1 MILIADSSAL
11 ISLSICNQLE
21 LLDKLFD
28 RVQVPLSVYNEI
40 NVPDKPESKVL
51 VKYLKENTVNVDLS
65 SYIISTPRL
74 GRGELEA
81 MALFKKLNA
90 DFLLTDDKPAR
101 KTAEYNGIKIIGS
114 IGILIWA
121 KKQNLI
127 KEVKPSLNEI
137 YNSYIFLSE
146 DLYQYVLK
154 VIDE

>member
-1 MILIADSSAL
+1 M
-11 ISLSICNQLE
+11 
-21 LLDKLFD
+21 
-28 RVQVPLSVYNEI
+28 
-40 NVPDKPESKVL
+40 
-51 VKYLKENTVNVDLS
+51 VKFLKEKTVNVDLS

-127 KEVKPSLNEI
+127 KEVKPSLN
-137 YNSYIFLSE
+137 
-146 DLYQYVLK
+146 
-154 VIDE
+154 

>member
-51 VKYLKENTVNVDLS
+51 VKFLKEKTVNVDLS

-81 MALFKKLNA
+81 MALFK
-90 DFLLTDDKPAR
+90 
-101 KTAEYNGIKIIGS
+101 
-114 IGILIWA
+114 
-121 KKQNLI
+121 
-127 KEVKPSLNEI
+127 
-137 YNSYIFLSE
+137 NSMPIFF
-146 DLYQYVLK
+146 
-154 VIDE
+154 